1 MKKIYL
7 VDVSSMFFRA
17 FYAIPPLNNS
27 KGLPTNALY
36 GFTSM
41 CIRLLREK
49 RPEYMVF
56 CFDRPEPSFRA
67 EVYEDYKA
75 NRTEMPDDLEPQI
88 PYISKISETLGIPCI
103 DKKTFEADDIIG
115 TIAKKAEAAGID
127 VVIVSG
133 DKDFAQLI
141 SPRVCMYDS
150 MKEVTYDVPG
160 VVEKWGVEPT
170 QIIDYLALIGDSSD
184 NIPGVRGIGPKGAQ
198 KLLAEFK
205 TLDGIYQNIDKIKGA
220 TQKKLIE
227 GKDSAYLAKQL
238 VTIVTDVKL
247 DRKLE
252 DFKLREVDKDDLKN
266 LFEDLEFT
274 GLLKKLY
281 ADNNTSAA
289 VEKSKPKKAKEKSPA
304 KKKGIAKVQVQP
316 IQLNF
321 VKQVLTL
328 AEAERVIRPESMLWI
343 SQNERG
349 MCFANEKESF
359 TIDGNLEEVGQL
371 LQSKNLYWSGYNLKK
386 SWHQLGLGLQKKP
399 VWDGML
405 ATYVLTAKNT
415 ENLPDMY
422 TAFTEKPFP
431 ELTSPEDELGLMM
444 ELKANTDPLLEERN
458 GKAVYEELELPLV
471 PVLFEM
477 EKRGILVDAKVL
489 ADQSVELLRDITALE
504 KQIFDESGETFN
516 LGSPKQLAQVLFEK
530 LKIPPLKKTKTGY
543 STDSDV
549 LAKCAVDFPVCG
561 LIMQHREL
569 CKLKSTYVDPLPTL
583 IDAAD
588 GRLHTSFHQALTST
602 GRLSSSNPNLQN
614 LPIRT
619 ERGRKVREAIV
630 APHGYQLISADYSQ
644 IELRVLAEIT
654 KDPALTS
661 AFQSG
666 KDIHAATAAEIFDVK
681 LDAVTSDQ
689 RRMAKAVNFGIAYG
703 QGVFGLAETLGI
715 SREESKQIIE
725 SYFKKFKNVRTYMSE
740 VVEKAKED
748 GYVETLF
755 GRRRYLPELESRN
768 HAIRKFGER
777 AAINAPMQGTA
788 SDLVK
793 LAMIKVADNV
803 GLPMLLQVHDELVFE
818 CPTKDVPE
826 YCEELTRIMESVA
839 QFSVPLKVNVASGP
853 NWDAAH

>member
-1 MKKIYL
+1 
-7 VDVSSMFFRA
+7 
-17 FYAIPPLNNS
+17 
-27 KGLPTNALY
+27 
-36 GFTSM
+36 M

-56 CFDRPEPSFRA
+56 CFDRPEPSFRS

-75 NRTEMPDDLEPQI
+75 NRTELPDDLEPQL
-88 PYISKISETLGIPCI
+88 PYIPKISETLGIPCI

-115 TIAKKAEAAGID
+115 TIAKKAEAAGLD

-141 SPRVCMYDS
+141 SPKVCMYDS

-160 VVEKWGVEPT
+160 VVEKWGVEPN
-170 QIIDYLALIGDSSD
+170 QIIDYLALIGDTSD

-220 TQKKLIE
+220 TQTKLIE
-227 GKDSAYLAKQL
+227 GKESAYLARRL
-238 VTIVTDVKL
+238 VTIVTDVELGK
-247 DRKLE
+247 KLE
-252 DFKLREVDKDDLKN
+252 DFKMREIDKDDLKA

-281 ADNNTSAA
+281 AEPGTAPAA
-289 VEKSKPKKAKEKSPA
+289 AEKKKEKKGAKEKPSGRKPLTT
-304 KKKGIAKVQVQP
+304 KVQVQP
-316 IQLNF
+316 VQMNF
-321 VKQVLTL
+321 VKQILSL
-328 AEAERVIRPESMLWI
+328 AEAERLIRPESMLWI

-359 TIDGNLEEVGQL
+359 TIDGSLEQVGQL
-371 LQSKNLYWSGYNLKK
+371 LQSKNLYWSGYNLKR

-399 VWDGML
+399 AWDGML

-415 ENLPDMY
+415 ENFPDMY
-422 TAFTEKPFP
+422 KAITEKSFP
-431 ELTSPEDELGLMM
+431 ELTSPEDELSLMM
-444 ELKANTDPLLEERN
+444 ELKAHTDPLLEERN
-458 GKAVYEELELPLV
+458 GRGIYEEMELPLV
-471 PVLFEM
+471 PILFEM
-477 EKRGILVDAKVL
+477 EKRGIMVDAKVL
-489 ADQSVELLRDITALE
+489 ADQSMELLRDIAALE
-504 KQIFDESGETFN
+504 KEIFAESGETFN
-516 LGSPKQLAQVLFEK
+516 LGSPKQLAHVLFEK
-530 LKIPPLKKTKTGY
+530 LKIPPVKKTKTGY

-569 CKLKSTYVDPLPTL
+569 CKLKSTYVDSLPTL
-583 IDAAD
+583 IDAKD
-588 GRLHTSFHQALTST
+588 GRIHTSFHQALTST

-619 ERGRKVREAIV
+619 ERGRKVREAVV
-630 APHGYQLISADYSQ
+630 APPGHQLISVDYSQ

-666 KDIHAATAAEIFDVK
+666 KDIHAATAAEIFGVK
-681 LDAVTSDQ
+681 LDAVTADQ

-703 QGVFGLAETLGI
+703 QGVFGLAEALGI
-715 SREESKQIIE
+715 SREESKKIIE
-725 SYFKKFKNVRTYMSE
+725 SYFTKFKNVRTYMSE

-755 GRRRYLPELESRN
+755 GRRRYLPELESGN
-768 HAIRKFGER
+768 HALRKFGER

-793 LAMIKVADNV
+793 LAMLKVAENV

-818 CPTKDVPE
+818 CPDKDVQE
-826 YCEELTRIMESVA
+826 YCEELKKIMESVA
-839 QFSVPLKVNVASGP
+839 NFSVPLRVNVASGP